1 VGEQGVVF
9 DDEHAHAESRIAPDA
24 KRGSRQL
31 RESFGVHH
39 RPLDERP
46 NGNPMRR
53 WAPALLALLAGPWAA
68 ALAAPVDCPQRPPLP
83 LTLAAA
89 EERVVPCNREVR
101 AAMLALAAARGDE
114 RIARQRPNPTMTL
127 GASNV
132 NPHAGLGAG
141 PLRDRTFDASV
152 RVEQL
157 FERGGKPALRAR
169 QAEALVEAAG
179 AEVAEQVRAQRLAL
193 RNAFFDVA
201 AAQERVR
208 LQGEFRGLASQ
219 TAAAAKRRF
228 DAGDVARTEA
238 TRFSL
243 DAARAASDL
252 RQAELDLQRARF
264 ELARVLGAEPLA
276 ESLEVRDGLD
286 VREEQGVR
294 DVLAR
299 PDVVAGRYRVL
310 AAESAFELARRL
322 ATRDVTVGLQAD
334 RWPVSEFN
342 TQGTGIS
349 YGLTLSVPLH
359 VRHANEGEAA
369 RALADLD
376 TARANAQRLQSQ
388 AAAEARL
395 AENDWR
401 AARERRERL
410 EAEVRPLA
418 RDAAS
423 AAEFSYERGAT
434 GVLDLLDARRSLKA
448 VELDELQARLEA
460 AKAWARREAARTTI
474 EDIR

>member
-1 VGEQGVVF
+1 
-9 DDEHAHAESRIAPDA
+9 
-24 KRGSRQL
+24 
-31 RESFGVHH
+31 
-39 RPLDERP
+39 
-46 NGNPMRR
+46 MYR
-53 WAPALLALLAGPWAA
+53 WAPALLALLARPWAA
-68 ALAAPVDCPQRPPLP
+68 ALAAPIDCAQPPPLP
-83 LTLAAA
+83 LTLTAAD
-89 EERVVPCNREVR
+89 ERVVPCNREVR
-101 AAMLALAAARGDE
+101 AAGLALAAARGDE

-132 NPHAGLGAG
+132 NPHAGFGAG
-141 PLRDRTFDASV
+141 SLRDKTFDASV

-169 QAEALVEAAG
+169 LAEALVEAAG
-179 AEVAEQVRAQRLAL
+179 ADVAEQVRAQRLAM

-201 AAQERVR
+201 ATQERVR

-219 TAAAAKRRF
+219 TAAAAKRRL
-228 DAGDVARTEA
+228 DAGDIPRTEA

-252 RQAELDLQRARF
+252 RQAELELRRARF
-264 ELARVLGAEPLA
+264 ELARALGAEVLA

-286 VREEQGVR
+286 VRAAPADSTVGI
-294 DVLAR
+294 DALAR
-299 PDVVAGRYRVL
+299 PDVVASRYRVL

-322 ATRDVTVGLQAD
+322 ATRDVTVGVQAD

-369 RALADLD
+369 RARADLD
-376 TARANAQRLQSQ
+376 MARANAQRMQSQ
-388 AAAEARL
+388 AAGEARL

-410 EAEVRPLA
+410 ETEVRPLA
-418 RDAAS
+418 RDVAG

-474 EDIR
+474 ESIR